1 MPGRGQWRR
10 AGRSALPAV
19 VWRLRG
25 IGGETGLTGAYNS
38 CAYELEWCSDLM
50 GSRRNN
56 LIVLALVVVLLGV
69 AAYFI
74 FINEPVTKSTQ
85 LGLDL
90 QGGVSAQL
98 QGSQTGGGKVTREEI
113 QQAADLIRQRI
124 DRLGVADPDVRVQSE
139 DQIVVQIPGVKNP
152 EEVIRIIGST
162 AQLGF
167 YQVLAADPQPN
178 IPDDEIDST
187 KKDITETLKEDDA
200 YEKGKTKIL
209 FEETPSIEG
218 RGTDV
223 NGYIVHQDPDM
234 TGDSLQ
240 QNGANVEFD
249 QQTGKRIVSLE
260 LTAEGGRQMG
270 ELTQGMLADAA
281 ASGEPALLAI
291 ALDQDIQSAP
301 QVQEPL
307 GQNISISNDSLPE
320 GLPEDEAKQLETV
333 LNTGALPVN
342 MKVIS
347 ETTVG
352 PTLGFSSLK
361 SGLLASLVGFGL
373 VLLLLLVIY
382 RALGIVADL
391 ALLIYAFLLW
401 GLIVIIP
408 ITVTLPG
415 IAGIV
420 LSIGVAADANVVI
433 FERIKEEIRR
443 GKSPR
448 TAVGIGYQKGFAAI
462 LDGNLTTLITA
473 LILFAL
479 SSGSVRGFAVLL
491 AVGVIL
497 SMFTAVSVTRALL
510 GVVSGRGVKLSPGM
524 MGVSKKSL
532 RERQP
537 QKAKA
542 GVR

>member
-1 MPGRGQWRR
+1 
-10 AGRSALPAV
+10 
-19 VWRLRG
+19 
-25 IGGETGLTGAYNS
+25 
-38 CAYELEWCSDLM
+38 M

-74 FINEPVTKSTQ
+74 FVQEPVTKSTQ

-98 QGSQTGGGKVTREEI
+98 KGSQTGGGKVTREEMV
-113 QQAADLIRQRI
+113 QAADLIRQRI
-124 DRLGVADPDVRVQSE
+124 DRLGVAEPDVRVQSE
-139 DQIVVQIPGVKNP
+139 NQIVVQIPGVKNP
-152 EEVIRIIGST
+152 DEVIRIIGST

-167 YQVLAADPQPN
+167 YQVLASDPSLTEPPQTVAEN
-178 IPDDEIDST
+178 EVDET
-187 KKDITETLKEDDA
+187 EQDIRENLQEDDA
-200 YEKGKTKIL
+200 YEEGKTKIL
-209 FEETPSIEG
+209 FSETPSLKGDGI
-218 RGTDV
+218 DV
-223 NGYIVHQDPDM
+223 NGYIVHQDPDL
-234 TGDSLQ
+234 TGNALK

-249 QQTGKRIVSLE
+249 QNTGKRIVSLE
-260 LTAEGGRQMG
+260 LTAEGGRKMG
-270 ELTQGMLADAA
+270 ELTQRMVNESLT
-281 ASGEPALLAI
+281 SGEPAQLAI
-291 ALDQDIQSAP
+291 ALDEDIQSAP
-301 QVQEPL
+301 TVEDTL
-307 GQNISISNDSLPE
+307 GQSISISNDGLPE

-342 MKVIS
+342 MQVIS

-352 PTLGFSSLK
+352 PTLGLSSLK
-361 SGLLASLVGFGL
+361 SGLLASLVGFVL

-382 RALGIVADL
+382 RALGVVADF

-443 GKSPR
+443 GKTPR
-448 TAVGIGYQKGFAAI
+448 SAIQAGYDKGYRAI
-462 LDGNLTTLITA
+462 LDGNITTLITA
-473 LILFAL
+473 FILFAL

-491 AVGVIL
+491 AIGVVL
-497 SMFTAVSVTRALL
+497 SMFTAIVITRALL
-510 GVVSGRGVKLSPGM
+510 GLLSDRGVHLSPAL
-524 MGVSKKSL
+524 MGVSKASISQAQQARVK
-532 RERQP
+532 
-537 QKAKA
+537 
-542 GVR
+542 

>member
-1 MPGRGQWRR
+1 M
-10 AGRSALPAV
+10 S
-19 VWRLRG
+19 
-25 IGGETGLTGAYNS
+25 
-38 CAYELEWCSDLM
+38 
-50 GSRRNN
+50 SRRNN
-56 LIVLALVVVLLGV
+56 LIVLSLVVVLLGV
-69 AAYFI
+69 AAFFI

-98 QGSQTGGGKVTREEI
+98 EGSQTNGGKVSREEI

-124 DRLGVADPDVRVQSE
+124 DRLGVAEPDVRVQSQ
-139 DQIVVQIPGVKNP
+139 DQVVVQIPGVKNP
-152 EEVIRIIGST
+152 DEVIRIIGST

-178 IPDDEIDST
+178 VPDDEIQGT
-187 KKDITETLKEDDA
+187 RKDTEETLEEDDS

-209 FEETPSIEG
+209 FEETPAIEG
-218 RGTDV
+218 SGTDV
-223 NGYIVHQDPDM
+223 TGYIVRKNPDL
-234 TGDSLQ
+234 TGDYLK

-249 QQTGKRIVSLE
+249 QTSGKRVVSLE
-260 LTAEGGRQMG
+260 LTAEGGRLMG
-270 ELTQGMLADAA
+270 ELTQSMLADAA
-281 ASGEPALLAI
+281 TSGEPALLAI
-291 ALDQDIQSAP
+291 SLDEDIQSAP

-307 GQNISISNDSLPE
+307 GQNIQISNDSLPE
-320 GLPEDEAKQLETV
+320 GLPEDEARQLETV

-352 PTLGFSSLK
+352 PTLGLSSLR
-361 SGLLASLVGFGL
+361 SGLLAALVGFGL

-382 RALGIVADL
+382 RALGVVADL

-401 GLIVIIP
+401 GLVVIIP

-443 GKSPR
+443 GKTPR
-448 TAVGIGYQKGFAAI
+448 SAIQAGYDKGFRAI
-462 LDGNLTTLITA
+462 LDGNVTTLITA
-473 LILFAL
+473 FILFAL

-491 AVGVIL
+491 AIGVVL
-497 SMFTAVSVTRALL
+497 SMFTAIVITRALL
-510 GVVSGRGVKLSPGM
+510 GLLGDRGVHLSPAL
-524 MGVSKKSL
+524 MGVSKASIATTQQA
-532 RERQP
+532 R
-537 QKAKA
+537 
-542 GVR
+542 VR